1 MLCKILLFLI
11 FSIQIVSSNI
21 LGLHQNDS
29 NLHAFIVREMD
40 SASSYLK
47 YNISN
52 IVKKGKK
59 INQYKNPDF
68 FGEFGQGQVVDQLFK
83 LKDKG
88 FFIEVGAF
96 DGEEWSN
103 TLGLELFRFWSGIL
117 IEPNPDS
124 YGQLLL
130 KNRRVSSINTCL
142 STSKYVQKVDFD
154 LVGPSS
160 GIIIN
165 GTIKPGEA
173 IHQKRL
179 EIIAEFP
186 EYQPKYS
193 YDRRTITINCI
204 PLTAIILAYGNPT
217 IDYLSLD
224 VEGAEFAVLQTIDFD
239 SVNILVISVNVQ
251 NLARYFP
258 GNLDDL
264 TNYMVAQGYYL
275 YLTHKQDCIFI
286 QSKRFFRE
294 LNKEL

>member
-1 MLCKILLFLI
+1 MLCKILVGLI
-11 FSIQIVSSNI
+11 FVIQIVSSDI

-29 NLHAFIVREMD
+29 DLHGFIIRDMD
-40 SASSYLK
+40 SVPSYLK

-52 IVKKGKK
+52 IVKKGQK
-59 INQYKNPDF
+59 INHYKNPDF

-83 LKDKG
+83 MKDKG

-96 DGEEWSN
+96 DGEVWSN
-103 TLGLELFRFWSGIL
+103 TLGLELFRFWTGIL

-124 YGQLLL
+124 YEQLLR

-160 GIIIN
+160 GIITN

-173 IHQKRL
+173 YHQKRL
-179 EIIAEFP
+179 EIIAEYP
-186 EYQPKYS
+186 EYQPKYP
-193 YDRRTITINCI
+193 YDRRTITINCM
-204 PLTAIILAYGNPT
+204 PLTAIILAYGNPI

-239 SVNILVISVNVQ
+239 LVNILVISVNVQ
-251 NLARYFP
+251 KLARFFP

-264 TNYMVAQGYYL
+264 TNFMDAQGYYL
-275 YLTHKQDCIFI
+275 YLTHKQDCVFI
-286 QSKRFFRE
+286 QKKRFFRE